1 MKYAIWKKLK
11 SSQPIDLD
19 DEWML
24 SIILKNETDI
34 TNLQGT
40 NLTECGLFAI

>member
-1 MKYAIWKKLK
+1 MLYERKLK

-40 NLTECGLFAI
+40 NPTECGLFAI

>member
-1 MKYAIWKKLK
+1 MLYERKLK

>member
-1 MKYAIWKKLK
+1 MLYERKLK
-11 SSQPIDLD
+11 SPQPIDLD

-24 SIILKNETDI
+24 SIIFMNETDI

-40 NLTECGLFAI
+40 NLTECGLFPI